1 MNRNNSCF
9 RLGRKPKH
17 AAALHQLARA
27 LVEQFKNSDEG
38 SLIEK
43 KSVSTNG
50 GGGKASPRRGTAM
63 IAAASAALT
72 ADAPTMSPLDEAFT
86 LFEEAASL
94 AKDVS
99 CSIALCSCCA

>member
-1 MNRNNSCF
+1 MIRNDSCF

-43 KSVSTNG
+43 KAADTND
-50 GGGKASPRRGTAM
+50 GGKASPRRGTAM

-72 ADAPTMSPLDEAFT
+72 ADPPKMSPLDEAFT

-99 CSIALCSCCA
+99 CSIAF